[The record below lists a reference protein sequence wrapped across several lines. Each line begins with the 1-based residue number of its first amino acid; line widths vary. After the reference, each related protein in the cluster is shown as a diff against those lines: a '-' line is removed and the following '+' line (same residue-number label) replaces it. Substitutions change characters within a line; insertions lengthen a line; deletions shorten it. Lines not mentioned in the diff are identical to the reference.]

1 MAWAADRRERECSL
15 LYRGLVEDLSKK
27 IQEAQNLIVKWNRQG
42 VGGWFQVITYTHKID
57 QILREL
63 FKAIFQ
69 GSYPDYS
76 IVALGGYGRR
86 ELNLQSDVDLMFL
99 YTRDHP
105 ERDERVFAGI
115 QCLWDLGLQ
124 IGHCYRSVEEAT
136 AMALE
141 DMTVKTSY
149 IDSRLLG
156 GSLNPFVSFSRAVER
171 EVVSPNREAFLEELY
186 HWTVERHAKFGSTM
200 YLLEPNV
207 KESPGNLRDIHT
219 VMWVAKTFYKVASF
233 KDLKRRGLLTP
244 LEYET
249 LERALD
255 FIWRVRND
263 VHSMRKRKNDVLSLD
278 IQPEVALHMGF
289 RDTRKLLAVEHFMRD
304 YYSRVRDI
312 RRISRAFILRTMEEV
327 GLRPQ
332 ISPSTDIE
340 LIRDVLERTFPT
352 PALFLQEVHG
362 LQEKGV
368 DLSDIPRGFWVPPLH
383 WRVENFNS
391 PEVREALTQIFSSPK
406 PHQVLRFLHEIGFLE
421 RLFPPWERLT
431 GLMQYDL
438 YHRYTVDEHT
448 LMAIQYAEELEEDPN
463 PQHAYLREAFLR
475 HRDKKHLLIMAILFH
490 DIGKGLGGGHALRG
504 ARMATNILEEM
515 GFSEEIVDTVQFL
528 VRHHTTMTQM
538 ALRRDSTDPRVAME
552 MADICKDTERLDLL
566 YILTYADLRAVGPD
580 VWTEWK
586 GALVLDLY
594 LKTQEILEKGV
605 TLAPEMDEETFHMIA
620 QELHRHLKGLLS
632 IEEIEEELRQFPDR
646 YLLQVPA
653 EKMANHLL
661 LVKKAR
667 RDGIAITHHH
677 NHDAGY
683 TEVSIAKKE
692 QMGDFSKVVGIISSH
707 RLNILSA
714 WVFPRND
721 NYFLDIIHVNDL
733 HFRPVTDERVWQKI
747 EKEMNLVFKGEMDLD
762 ELIKARK
769 GTYVSKRE
777 KVVGVKTKIT
787 LDNNI
792 SDLYSV
798 IEIKAQDKLGLLYL
812 ITRTFYVLGVTIHMA
827 RISTEGNRAVDAFY
841 VTKKDGSKFSERE
854 FITISR
860 LLKEA
865 IEQEQ
870 VPIESS
876 AQLAMHFSESSH
888 AQGP

>member
-1 MAWAADRRERECSL
+1 MVWAAGKGTRECSL
-15 LYRGLVEDLSKK
+15 QYRGLVEELRGK
-27 IQEAQNLIVKWNRQG
+27 IAQARNLIVEWNRQG
-42 VGGWFQVITYTHKID
+42 VGGWFQVITYTRKID

-63 FKAIFQ
+63 FQAIFQ
-69 GSYPDYS
+69 GTYPDYS
-76 IVALGGYGRR
+76 IVALGGYGRK

-99 YTRDHP
+99 YSGEHP
-105 ERDERVFAGI
+105 QRDEKVFAGI

-136 AMALE
+136 SMALE

-149 IDSRLLG
+149 IDARLLG
-156 GSLNPFVSFSRAVER
+156 GSLNPFTAFSKAVQG
-171 EVVSPNREAFLEELY
+171 EVITPNREAFLEELY
-186 HWTVERHAKFGSTM
+186 QWTVERHAKFGSTM

-219 VMWVAKTFYKVASF
+219 IMWIAKTVYGATAF
-233 KDLKRRGLLTP
+233 KDLKRKGLLTP

-263 VHSMRKRKNDVLSLD
+263 IHAMRNRKNDVLSLD
-278 IQPEVALHMGF
+278 IQPEVAINMGF
-289 RDTRKLLAVEHFMRD
+289 RDTQKLLAVEHFMRD

-312 RRISRAFILRTMEEV
+312 RRISRAFIIRTMEEM
-327 GLRPQ
+327 GIKLQ
-332 ISPSTDIE
+332 IPVPASIE

-362 LQEKGV
+362 LQVKGV

-391 PEVREALTQIFSSPK
+391 REVREALIQILNAPK
-406 PHQVLRFLHEIGFLE
+406 SHRVLRFLHEIGFLE
-421 RLFPPWERLT
+421 RLFPQWERLT

-448 LMAIQYAEELEEDPN
+448 LMAIQYAEELEEDPR
-463 PQHAYLREAFLR
+463 PQHAYLREAYLR
-475 HRDKKHLLIMAILFH
+475 HRDRKFILILSLLFH
-490 DIGKGLGGGHALRG
+490 DIGKGMGGGHALRG

-515 GFSEEIVDTVQFL
+515 GFPEETVDTVQFL

-552 MADICKDTERLDLL
+552 LADICQDMDRLELL
-566 YILTYADLRAVGPD
+566 YILTYADLMAVGPD

-594 LKTQEILEKGV
+594 LKTREALEKGV
-605 TLAPEMDEETFHMIA
+605 TITLKVDQETFHTIA
-620 QELHRHLKGLLS
+620 RELHRHLKGRVPLENIQRELS
-632 IEEIEEELRQFPDR
+632 QFPDR
-646 YLLQVPA
+646 YLLQIPA
-653 EKMANHLL
+653 EKMADHLL
-661 LVKKAR
+661 LIEEAR
-667 RDGIAITHHH
+667 REGMAISHSH
-677 NHDAGY
+677 NHDSGY
-683 TEVSIAKKE
+683 TEVTIAKRE
-692 QMGDFSKVVGIISSH
+692 QIGDFSKVVGIISSH

-714 WVFPRND
+714 WVFPRKD
-721 NYFLDIIHVNDL
+721 GYYLDIIHVNDI
-733 HFRPVTDERVWQKI
+733 HFRPVTDEKLWKKV
-747 EKEMNLVFKGEMDLD
+747 EKEMRAVFKGEVDLD
-762 ELIKARK
+762 ELIRTRK

-777 KVVGVKTKIT
+777 KIVGVKTKVT

-798 IEIKAQDKLGLLYL
+798 IEVKAQDRLGLLYL
-812 ITRTFYVLGVTIHMA
+812 ITRTLYVLGITIHMA

-841 VTKKDGSKFSERE
+841 VTKREGGKLNERE

-860 LLKEA
+860 VLKEA
-865 IEQEQ
+865 IEEER
-870 VPIESS
+870 VPMESS
-876 AQLAMHFSESSH
+876 AQLAMHFSKKQH
-888 AQGP
+888 VQGP

>member
-1 MAWAADRRERECSL
+1 MAWVAGRKGQECGIQYRDLVVKLREKIHQARKL
-15 LYRGLVEDLSKK
+15 MVE
-27 IQEAQNLIVKWNRQG
+27 WNHQG
-42 VGGWFQVITYTHKID
+42 VGGWFQVITYTRKID

-76 IVALGGYGRR
+76 IVALGGYGRK

-99 YTRDHP
+99 YTREHP
-105 ERDERVFAGI
+105 ERDERVFSGI

-124 IGHCYRSVEEAT
+124 VGHSYRCVDEAISM
-136 AMALE
+136 AME

-149 IDSRLLG
+149 IDARLLG
-156 GSLNPFVSFSRAVER
+156 GSLNPFRTFSRAVE
-171 EVVSPNREAFLEELY
+171 NRVITPRKEDFLEALY
-186 HWTVERHAKFGSTM
+186 QWTLERHEKFGSTM

-219 VMWVAKTFYKVASF
+219 VMWVAKSIYGVTSF
-233 KDLKRRGLLTP
+233 RDLKRKGLLTP

-249 LERALD
+249 LERSLD

-263 VHSMRKRKNDVLSLD
+263 IHAMRNRKNDVLSLD

-289 RDTRKLLAVEHFMRD
+289 RDTQKLLAVEHFMRD

-312 RRISRAFILRTMEEV
+312 RRISRAFILRTLEEV
-327 GLRPQ
+327 GLRAQ
-332 ISPSTDIE
+332 MVADIE
-340 LIRDVLERTFPT
+340 LIRNVLERTFPT
-352 PALFLQEVHG
+352 PALFLEEVHR
-362 LQEKGV
+362 LQKKGV
-368 DLSDIPRGFWVPPLH
+368 DLLDIPRGFWVPPLH

-391 PEVREALTQIFSSPK
+391 PEMRRALTQILNSPK
-406 PHQVLRFLHEIGFLE
+406 AYKVLRFLHEIGFLE
-421 RLFPPWERLT
+421 RLFPQWERLT

-448 LMAIQYAEELEEDPN
+448 LMAIKYAEALEEDTTL
-463 PQHAYLREAFLR
+463 QHSYLKEAYLRHKE
-475 HRDKKHLLIMAILFH
+475 KKFILLLAILFH
-490 DIGKGLGGGHALRG
+490 DLGKGMGGGHALRG
-504 ARMATNILEEM
+504 ARMATNIMEEM
-515 GFSEEIVDTVQFL
+515 GFPEEVGDMVQFL
-528 VRHHTTMTQM
+528 VRHHTTMSQM

-552 MADICKDTERLDLL
+552 LADICKDTERLDFL

-594 LKTQEILEKGV
+594 LKTREVLEKGV
-605 TLAPEMDEETFHMIA
+605 TLAPQMDEETFSMIA
-620 QELHRHLKGLLS
+620 REVHIHLKGKIPLEK
-632 IEEIEEELRQFPDR
+632 IERELRQFPDR
-646 YLLQVPA
+646 YLLQLTTERIA
-653 EKMANHLL
+653 KHLL
-661 LVKKAR
+661 LIEKAR
-667 RDGIAITHHH
+667 REGLAIERYH

-683 TEVSIAKKE
+683 TELTIAKKE

-714 WVFPRND
+714 WVFPRED
-721 NYFLDIIHVNDL
+721 GYYVDIIHVNDI
-733 HFRPVTDERVWQKI
+733 HFRPVTDEKLWQKI
-747 EKEMNLVFKGEMDLD
+747 DREMESVFKGETDLD
-762 ELIKARK
+762 ELIKSRK
-769 GTYVSKRE
+769 GTYISKRE
-777 KVVGVKTKIT
+777 KVVGVKTKVT

-798 IEIKAQDKLGLLYL
+798 IEVKAQDKLGLLYI
-812 ITRTFYVLGVTIHMA
+812 ITRTLYIMGITIHMA

-841 VTKKDGSKFSERE
+841 VTKKDGSKFNERE
-854 FITISR
+854 FVVIAR

-865 IEQEQ
+865 IEKEE
-870 VPIESS
+870 VPLESS
-876 AQLAMHFSESSH
+876 VHLAAHFSNNQV
-888 AQGP
+888 QGP